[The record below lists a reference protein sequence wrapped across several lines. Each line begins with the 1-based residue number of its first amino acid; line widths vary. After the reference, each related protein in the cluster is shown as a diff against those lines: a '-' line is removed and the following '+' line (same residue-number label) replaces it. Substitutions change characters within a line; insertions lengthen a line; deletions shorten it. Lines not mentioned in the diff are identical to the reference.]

1 MTNTV
6 TFNVCNDNAA
16 AAAEMVKRLKRD
28 GHQAELLEI
37 PETPGH
43 DLSHEPAALRHNVGP
58 EIAVPMMV
66 EIEKAFTT
74 APAAV
79 ERDRDQDRDQDRDR
93 FRSGSSSPMGPFG
106 GPDPRAQGQQPPQN
120 DPNAPK

>member
-1 MTNTV
+1 MLNTV

-16 AAAEMVKRLKRD
+16 AADEMVKRLKGA
-28 GHQAELLEI
+28 GHLAERVEI

-58 EIAVPMMV
+58 DIAVPMMV
-66 EIEKAFTT
+66 EVEKAFTT

-79 ERDRDQDRDQDRDR
+79 EGD
-93 FRSGSSSPMGPFG
+93 
-106 GPDPRAQGQQPPQN
+106 
-120 DPNAPK
+120 KK